1 MSIYYLPEAEMP
13 LTPKGYCDSVLFFV
27 EFVFVHKRAE
37 IHLTPKGYCDESFQE
52 ESLGLP
58 FICKNQNNLK
68 KLNNSKIYTT
78 I

>member
-1 MSIYYLPEAEMP
+1 MTFCVFSLNYLEFYGQAEMP

-37 IHLTPKGYCDESFQE
+37 MPLTPKGCCDEPFQE

-58 FICKNQNNLK
+58 FIYEN
-68 KLNNSKIYTT
+68 
-78 I
+78 

>member
-13 LTPKGYCDSVLFFV
+13 
-27 EFVFVHKRAE
+27 
-37 IHLTPKGYCDESFQE
+37 LTPKGYCDESFQE

-58 FICKNQNNLK
+58 FIFKNQNNLK

>member
-1 MSIYYLPEAEMP
+1 MP

-37 IHLTPKGYCDESFQE
+37 MPLTPKGCCDEPFQE

-58 FICKNQNNLK
+58 FIYEN
-68 KLNNSKIYTT
+68 
-78 I
+78 